1 MIKVRYNND
10 PSQECVI
17 RPTPFVSINTQAL
30 KNKEGNFGVTY
41 DITLTGTLLEDQGT
55 PYALEADGTDELI
68 PSFLP
73 DLFPPIAGDRIGP
86 YGTFDTVPLSQREKP
101 PRQKV
106 TKPAASIL
114 SKQRSLRGLFARDG
128 QTVIITDIIDD
139 QAATVFCNPRVISI
153 NFTEGQYI
161 NKCEYTITLQAD
173 ALYRGFADDPDSYID
188 QEALSVSGVNAYSVN
203 GESVKLSDLLSTE
216 STAFIDSF
224 SESWNLEADDSV
236 AESPAVPRSYRVS
249 HSLSAT
255 GKTFYGIDGEMEKP
269 AWEQA
274 KNFVMQRLSDNG
286 EIAYPNIM
294 GQIGSG
300 TIDLSESYGG
310 YNHVRTEQIDVPQGT
325 YSITENWLLASGLA
339 YESYNATTATST
351 SDAFVNVNIDGS
363 VKGLANI
370 SPSEYGDQELLEVS
384 GAFANALKKYNVISN
399 SGLFGLTSDIYRR
412 ANKLVAV
419 QLNSQPT
426 SISLGTNEFTG
437 EITYSLGFNNRPTN
451 IISGVLSEDIQVN
464 DTYPGDVFS
473 AIPVIG
479 RQTGPVLQYLGGRTE
494 YKRDISVSLVMDY
507 TKIPYDSGRNP
518 LLLKKPSL
526 VSPTK
531 DQLAE
536 LLTSLSPQGEPG
548 VRKYFVSPPT
558 ENWSPKTGSYNF
570 NVSFTYE
577 LDK

>member
-17 RPTPFVSINTQAL
+17 RPTPFVSINTQTL

-68 PSFLP
+68 PSFHP
-73 DLFPPIAGDRIGP
+73 DLFPPVAGDRIGP

-188 QEALSVSGVNAYSVN
+188 QEALSVSGVNAY
-203 GESVKLSDLLSTE
+203 GENVRLSDLLDAE
-216 STAFIDSF
+216 STSFIDDF
-224 SESWNLEADDSV
+224 NESWNLEVDD
-236 AESPAVPRSYRVS
+236 AQGESASNPRSYRVS
-249 HSLSAT
+249 HTLSAN
-255 GKTFYGIDGEMEKP
+255 GKAFYGIDGEMVKP

-274 KNFVMQRLSDNG
+274 KNFVQQRLSPGGNAV
-286 EIAYPNIM
+286 EYPNIL

-300 TIDLSESYGG
+300 TIDLASSYGG
-310 YNHVRTEQIDVPQGT
+310 YNHILTEEIDVGGGR
-325 YSITENWLLASGLA
+325 YSVTENWLLASGSH
-339 YESYNATTATST
+339 YEKYSMTTSTST
-351 SDAFVNVNIDGS
+351 SDAFIKVNVDGS
-363 VKGLANI
+363 VKGLSKI
-370 SPSEYGDQELLEVS
+370 SPSGLGDPATAS
-384 GAFANALKKYNVISN
+384 TDGAYANALAKYNQISN

-412 ANKLVAV
+412 ANNLVSV
-419 QLNSQPT
+419 QLNSQPN
-426 SISLGTNEFTG
+426 SISIGTNEFSG
-437 EITYSLGFNNRPTN
+437 DISYSLSFDNRPTN
-451 IISGVLSEDIQVN
+451 IISGVLSESITIN
-464 DTYPGDVFS
+464 DTYPGDVFAS
-473 AIPVIG
+473 IPVIG

-494 YKRDISVSLVMDY
+494 YKRDISLSLVMDY
-507 TKIPYDSGRNP
+507 TKVPYGSGRNP
-518 LLLKKPSL
+518 LILKKPSL
-526 VSPTK
+526 VEPTSTQIA
-531 DQLAE
+531 D
-536 LLTSLSPQGEPG
+536 LLEQLSPMQEPG

-558 ENWSPKTGSYNF
+558 ENWNPKTGSYNF
-570 NVSFTYE
+570 NISFTYE